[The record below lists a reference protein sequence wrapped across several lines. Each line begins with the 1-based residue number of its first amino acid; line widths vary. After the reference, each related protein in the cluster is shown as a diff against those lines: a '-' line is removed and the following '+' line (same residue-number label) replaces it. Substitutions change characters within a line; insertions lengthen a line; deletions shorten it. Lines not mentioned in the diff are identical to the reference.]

1 MGYFLKMDIVNDI
14 EMASAEIILEEKVE
28 KDITVNSTLP
38 QPEDEL
44 ALVVPKEPEVA
55 IGNVT
60 TAPTK
65 PLSVRPAPIPFSG
78 VSGAKS
84 RGETTRLGRKGKRKI
99 DSSQGTSAT
108 KKSKG

>member
-44 ALVVPKEPEVA
+44 ALVVLR
-55 IGNVT
+55 NQ
-60 TAPTK
+60 
-65 PLSVRPAPIPFSG
+65 R
-78 VSGAKS
+78 
-84 RGETTRLGRKGKRKI
+84 
-99 DSSQGTSAT
+99 
-108 KKSKG
+108 